1 MGSTIDVLKEL
12 QTPTTPLFLI
22 DCALSS
28 GATES
33 WGTHAATF
41 SGTSYAARLLK
52 HTLFQLTASSSDGL
66 DGAAQIALTL
76 ANADSHFSE
85 IERETGFK
93 GAQVTIR
100 FLFYDFVANQP
111 ASEARVVFRGIA
123 NSPDE
128 ITESAF
134 RVTVMNRLNLQRII
148 LPDTRIERSCPWFF
162 PSTSAQRL
170 DALTGGAKGQYSA
183 LYKCGYSPDQTG
195 GVGNLNSG
203 VPFTT
208 CDYTRASCVQRGM
221 FSTDAASNATAR
233 FGGIEFVPA
242 QILVR
247 GYGQSGA
254 QLSPLYDNLALYND
268 FVPLVYGTAWFAPP
282 IVFSRND
289 GNLTRMEVL
298 LGMGPVSGI
307 LQVLVNDIAIPLAQN
322 GTNMTATGWYSLVS
336 AGTRNGAFDLN
347 FTDSLGNPLGD
358 PYGSMAYLSV
368 VVPNAINNGQS
379 TPTVQ
384 VLINGLL
391 IEQFD
396 STGTSLGASF
406 TNNPAWVLLDVLRR
420 SGWLTTD
427 VNLPSFAAAAT
438 YCSAPIDT
446 TDLYGNATSTSRFKC
461 NLVVQDRQSAAELA
475 KSIRNASSLML
486 SYDISGLLNLRVEN
500 TLALQQPAPPDGTNS
515 TATLNG
521 GWPSYEF
528 SDGSATFSG
537 ILRDSNGNP
546 AIRLYSQN
554 GTSTT
559 NQLTVEFQDEFNQYQ
574 QDSLTLVDIDDSL
587 LTDRIVTAPFPGV
600 GLPNFD
606 QATRMLQLQLIK
618 SIAGYTLVEFSTSVK
633 GISIAPGDLITV
645 TYLKEGLERQPFRVV
660 KMAPGQDYQTVQ
672 ITAQWH
678 EDDWYTTGGANAS
691 GGGIYSTNQ
700 GGLPRP
706 LVGSEVD
713 AHGIE
718 QFGVI
723 ETAIQSGDGSFTIQ
737 LSVAFTAPPLPAA
750 SSAAI
755 PLLSLSPTIAT
766 TGGTIGGGQSLYY
779 AISAVDS
786 TGAESGLSFVVQAT
800 LPGTTN
806 TNQVTLTGFS
816 FSAGTAGFNVYRGL
830 NPSQLLLIDASTS
843 IASSY
848 TDSGAAT
855 QLHGPPDENYNH
867 ANFYWRLELQPE
879 EGVTTATATTI
890 GNSTLGMLANDFTG
904 AVARITRGKGATQER
919 PVVSNTSTILTVTP
933 AWTVTPD
940 TTSFFTLSDSTWNFG
955 GLSATSPVNID
966 VPNRP
971 GASVEVSGRSANAL
985 DEETQEALNPL
996 TSWQIAGSAGGG
1008 VDTGLPPAPVFGIDL
1023 VGQGTADLVGIG
1035 FSSFTNTHTISAGT
1049 LILYYWNEL
1058 NSPSTITLAAAIA
1071 ATDTTI
1077 TLSAAGSGSPGDRLQ
1092 IETEIMQIV
1101 AVLSGGTQ
1109 YQVTR
1114 GEDGTTAAAHTSG
1127 VAIYALAANVSIVPF
1142 VSGFFGSPASGDYSY
1157 SVFLPDV
1164 RIASAGL
1171 FMTNVYGSG
1180 AATLAPFVATADQ
1193 GLRTLSG
1200 GQLSLQV
1207 EGYLATQTDAVPPL
1221 VIETTE
1227 AARDI
1232 FAVVG
1237 QAPSGGPVQLQLRQG
1252 STVYCTL
1259 TISDG
1264 TTTSASVDGFGLP
1277 PLVSGSLMSLDILS
1291 VPGAANTLPGRDL
1304 TVIIRL

>member
-12 QTPTTPLFLI
+12 QAPTTPLFLI
-22 DCALSS
+22 DCVLSS
-28 GATES
+28 GATEH

-52 HTLFQLTASSSDGL
+52 HSLFQLTASSTDGL
-66 DGAAQIALTL
+66 DGAAQIALQL

-93 GAQVTIR
+93 GAQVTIQ
-100 FLFYDFVANQP
+100 FLFYDFVANAP

-134 RVTVMNRLNLQRII
+134 RVTVMNRLNLQRVI
-148 LPDTRIERSCPWFF
+148 LPDTRIERTCPWFF
-162 PSTSAQRL
+162 PSTSAQRA
-170 DALTGGAKGQYSA
+170 DALTGGAKGAYSA

-203 VPFTT
+203 APFTS
-208 CDYTRASCVQRGM
+208 CDYTRTSCVERGM
-221 FSTDAASNATAR
+221 FATDAASNPTAR

-247 GYGQSGA
+247 GYGQKGN
-254 QLSPLYDNLALYND
+254 QLSALYDNLALYND
-268 FVPLVYGTAWFAPP
+268 FVPLVYGTAWYMPP

-298 LGMGPVSGI
+298 LGMGPISGV
-307 LQVLVNDIAIPLAQN
+307 LQVLVDDIAVPLAQN

-336 AGTRNGAFDLN
+336 PGTRNGGFDLN
-347 FTDSLGNPLGD
+347 FADSAGNPLGD

-368 VVPNAINNGQS
+368 VVPNAISSGQS

-384 VLINGLL
+384 VLVNGLL

-396 STGTSLGASF
+396 ATGASLGASF

-427 VNLPSFAAAAT
+427 VNLASFATAAA
-438 YCSAPIDT
+438 YCAAPIDT
-446 TDLYGNATSTSRFKC
+446 TDLYGNATATSRFKC

-486 SYDISGLLNLRVEN
+486 SYDTSGLLNLRVEN
-500 TLALQQPAPPDGTNS
+500 TLALQQPAAPDGTNS
-515 TATLNG
+515 TTTLNA

-528 SDGSATFSG
+528 SDGSAAFSG
-537 ILRDSNGNP
+537 ILRDSKGNP

-554 GTSTT
+554 GTSTV
-559 NQLTVEFQDEFNQYQ
+559 NQLTVEFQDEFNQFQ
-574 QDSLTLVDIDDSL
+574 QDSLSVVDIDDSL
-587 LTDRIVTAPFPGV
+587 LTDRIVTAPFAGV

-606 QATRMLQLQLIK
+606 QATRMLQLQLNK
-618 SIAGYTLVEFSTSVK
+618 SIAGYTLVEFSTTVK
-633 GISIAPGDLITV
+633 GIGIAPGDLITV

-660 KMAPGQDYQTVQ
+660 KIAPGQDYQTVQ

-706 LVGSEVD
+706 LVGSVVD
-713 AHGIE
+713 SHGIE
-718 QFGVI
+718 QFGI
-723 ETAIQSGDGSFTIQ
+723 TETAIQSGDGSYTIQ
-737 LSVAFTAPPLPAA
+737 LAVAFTAPALPAA

-766 TGGTIGGGQSLYY
+766 TGGTIAGGQSLYY
-779 AISAVDS
+779 AVSAVDS
-786 TGAESGLSFVVQAT
+786 TGAESGLSFIVQAT

-806 TNQVTLTGFS
+806 TNQVHLTGFS
-816 FSAGTAGFNVYRGL
+816 FSAGTAGFRVYRGL
-830 NPSQLLLIDASTS
+830 NPSQLLLIDTSTA
-843 IASSY
+843 IASGY
-848 TDSGAAT
+848 TDSGAT
-855 QLHGPPDENYNH
+855 TVLQGPPDENYNH

-879 EGVTTATATTI
+879 EGVTTTSATTI

-904 AVARITRGKGATQER
+904 GVVRITRGKGATQER
-919 PVVSNTSTILTVTP
+919 SVVSNTTTTLTVTP
-933 AWTVTPD
+933 AWTVIPD
-940 TTSFFTLSDSTWNFG
+940 TTSFFTVADSTWNFG
-955 GLSATSPVNID
+955 GLGATSPVNID

-971 GASVEVSGRSANAL
+971 GASVEVSGRSANAQ
-985 DEETQEALNPL
+985 DEESSEALNPV
-996 TSWQIAGSAGGG
+996 TSWQIGGEGGG
-1008 VDTGLPPAPVFGIDL
+1008 GDTGLPPAPVFGIDL
-1023 VGQGTADLVGIG
+1023 VGQGTVDLVGIG

-1058 NSPSTITLAAAIA
+1058 NSPSTITVGAAIA

-1077 TLSAAGSGSPGDRLQ
+1077 TLSAAGGGSVGDRLQ
-1092 IETEIMQIV
+1092 IETEIMQII
-1101 AVLSGGTQ
+1101 AVLSGGTE

-1114 GEDGTTAAAHTSG
+1114 GADGTTAAGHSLG
-1127 VAIYALAANVSIVPF
+1127 VPIYALAANVSIVPF

-1180 AATLAPFVATADQ
+1180 SATLAPFVATVDQ

-1227 AARDI
+1227 AVRDI

-1237 QAPSGGPVQLQLRQG
+1237 QAPSGGPAHLQLRQG
-1252 STVYCTL
+1252 STVYCAL
-1259 TISDG
+1259 TIADG
-1264 TTTSASVDGFGLP
+1264 TTTSASVNGFGLP

-1291 VPGAANTLPGRDL
+1291 VPGAADTLPGRDL
-1304 TVIIRL
+1304 TVIVRL

>member
-1 MGSTIDVLKEL
+1 MATIDDLKE
-12 QTPTTPLFLI
+12 QSTPTTPLFLI
-22 DCALSS
+22 DCVLSS
-28 GATES
+28 GSTES

-41 SGTSYAARLLK
+41 GGTSYAARLLK

-66 DGAAQIALTL
+66 DGATQIVLTL

-100 FLFYDFVANQP
+100 FLFYDFAANAA

-128 ITESAF
+128 ITESTF
-134 RVTVMNRLNLQRII
+134 RITVMNRLNLQRIV
-148 LPDTRIERSCPWFF
+148 LPDVRIERSCPWSF
-162 PSTSAQRL
+162 PSTPAQRL
-170 DALTGGAKGQYSA
+170 VALTGGAKGSHSP

-203 VPFTT
+203 APFTS
-208 CDYTRASCVQRGM
+208 CDFTRISCVQRGM
-221 FSTDAASNATAR
+221 FSADSSSNVTAR

-242 QILVR
+242 QIQVR
-247 GYGQSGA
+247 GYGQSA
-254 QLSPLYDNLALYND
+254 TQLSAVFDNLALYND
-268 FVPLVYGTAWFAPP
+268 FVPLVYGTAWYMPP

-298 LGMGPVSGI
+298 LGMGEVSGI
-307 LQVLVNDIAIPLAQN
+307 LQVLVNDIAIPVAQN
-322 GTNMTATGWYSLVS
+322 GTNMTATGWYALEG
-336 AGTRNGAFDLN
+336 AGGRNGTFDSN
-347 FTDSLGNPLGD
+347 FTDSTGNPLGD

-368 VVPNAINNGQS
+368 VVPNAISSGQS
-379 TPTVQ
+379 TPTIQ
-384 VLINGLL
+384 ILLNGLL
-391 IEQFD
+391 LEQFD
-396 STGTSLGASF
+396 SSGASLGTSF

-427 VNLPSFAAAAT
+427 VNLPSFAAAAA
-438 YCSAPIDT
+438 YCEEPIAT
-446 TDLYGNATSTSRFKC
+446 TDLYGNPTSTSRFKC
-461 NLVVQDRQSAAELA
+461 NLVIQNRQSAAEFA

-486 SYDISGLLNLRVEN
+486 SYDTSGLLNLRVEN
-500 TLALQQPAPPDGTNS
+500 TLALQQPSAPDGTNS
-515 TATLNG
+515 TTTLNG
-521 GWPSYEF
+521 GWPAYEF

-606 QATRMLQLQLIK
+606 QATRMLQLQLNK

-633 GISIAPGDLITV
+633 GIGIAPGDLITV

-660 KMAPGQDYQTVQ
+660 KIAPGQDYQTVQ

-691 GGGIYSTNQ
+691 GGGIYATNQ
-700 GGLPRP
+700 GGMPRP
-706 LVGSEVD
+706 LVGSVVD
-713 AHGIE
+713 ANGIE
-718 QFGVI
+718 QFGI
-723 ETAIQSGDGSFTIQ
+723 TETPIQSADGSFTIQ
-737 LSVAFTAPPLPAA
+737 LSVAFTAPSLPAA
-750 SSAAI
+750 SRAAI
-755 PLLSLSPTIAT
+755 PLLSLTPTIAT
-766 TGGTIGGGQSLYY
+766 TGGTLTGGLSLYY
-779 AISAVDS
+779 AISAVDLM
-786 TGAESGLSFVVQAT
+786 GAEGGLSFLVQAT
-800 LPGTTN
+800 IPTTTN

-816 FSAGTAGFNVYRGL
+816 FSPGTAGFHVYRGL
-830 NPSQLLLIDASTS
+830 NPSQLLLID
-843 IASSY
+843 SSSSVAGSY
-848 TDSGAAT
+848 ADSGAT
-855 QLHGPPDENYNH
+855 TSLQGPPDPNYNH

-879 EGVTTATATTI
+879 EVVTAASATTV
-890 GNSTLGMLANDFTG
+890 GNSTLGMLTNEFAG
-904 AVARITRGKGATQER
+904 SLIRITRGRGATQER
-919 PVVSNTSTILTVTP
+919 AVVSNTATTLTVTP
-933 AWTVTPD
+933 AWTVIPD
-940 TTSFFTLSDSTWNFG
+940 TTSYFTVADSTWNFG
-955 GLSATSPVNID
+955 GLGSTSPVNID

-971 GASVEVSGRSANAL
+971 GASVEISGRSANAQ
-985 DEETQEALNPL
+985 DNESSEALNPL
-996 TSWQIAGSAGGG
+996 TSWQIAGDAGGG
-1008 VDTGLPPAPVFGIDL
+1008 VDSGLPPVPTFGLDL
-1023 VGQGTADLVGIG
+1023 VGQGTVNLVGIG
-1035 FSSFTNTHTISAGT
+1035 FSSFVNTHTISAGT
-1049 LILYYWNEL
+1049 LVLNYWNEL
-1058 NSPSTITLAAAIA
+1058 NSPSTITMATAIA
-1071 ATDTTI
+1071 STDTTV
-1077 TLSAAGSGSPGDRLQ
+1077 TLSAASSMSAGDRLQ
-1092 IETEIMQIV
+1092 VEMEIMQV
-1101 AVLSGGTQ
+1101 VSVVTTGLVF
-1109 YQVTR
+1109 QVTR
-1114 GEDGTTAAAHTSG
+1114 GMDGTTAAAHSTT
-1127 VAIYALAANVSIVPF
+1127 VPVYALDANISIMPF

-1157 SVFLPDV
+1157 PVFLPDV

-1171 FMTNVYGSG
+1171 YMTNVYGTG
-1180 AATLAPFVATADQ
+1180 LATVAPFLATVDQ

-1207 EGYLATQTDAVPPL
+1207 EGYLATQTSAAPPL

-1237 QAPSGGPVQLQLRQG
+1237 EAPSGGPIQLQVRQG

-1259 TISDG
+1259 TIADG
-1264 TTTSASVDGFGLP
+1264 TTISDSVNGFGLP
-1277 PLVSGSLMSLDILS
+1277 PLVASSLVSLDILA
-1291 VPGAANTLPGRDL
+1291 VPGAADTLPGRDL

>member
-1 MGSTIDVLKEL
+1 MSTIDVLKEQ
-12 QTPTTPLFLI
+12 QTPTTPLFVI
-22 DCALSS
+22 DCVLSS

-41 SGTSYAARLLK
+41 NGTSYAARLLK
-52 HTLFQLTASSSDGL
+52 HTLFQLTTSSTDGL
-66 DGAAQIALTL
+66 DGATQIALTL

-93 GAQVTIR
+93 GAQVTIQ
-100 FLFYDFVANQP
+100 FLFYDFVANLP
-111 ASEARVVFRGIA
+111 ASEARVVFLGIC

-148 LPDTRIERSCPWFF
+148 VPDTRIERTCPWFF

-170 DALTGGAKGQYSA
+170 EALTGGVKGEYSA

-195 GVGNLNSG
+195 GVGNLNGSA
-203 VPFTT
+203 PFTT
-208 CDYTRASCVQRGM
+208 CDYTRTSCVQRGM
-221 FSTDAASNATAR
+221 FSTDSASNVTAR

-247 GYGQSGA
+247 GYGERGT
-254 QLSPLYDNLALYND
+254 QLSPLFDNLALYND
-268 FVPLVYGTAWFAPP
+268 FVPLVYGTAWYMPP

-298 LGMGPVSGI
+298 LGMGEISGI
-307 LQVLVNDIAIPLAQN
+307 IQVLVNDIAIPQAQN
-322 GTNMTATGWYSLVS
+322 GTNMTATGWYSLES
-336 AGTRNGAFDLN
+336 AGSRNGAFNLN
-347 FTDSLGNPLGD
+347 FTDSVGNPLGD

-368 VVPNAINNGQS
+368 VVPNAISSGQS

-391 IEQFD
+391 LEQFD
-396 STGTSLGASF
+396 ETGASLGEAF

-427 VNLPSFAAAAT
+427 VDLKSFATAAA
-438 YCSAPIDT
+438 YCAAPIST

-461 NLVVQDRQSAAELA
+461 NLVVQSRKSAAELA

-486 SYDISGLLNLRVEN
+486 SFDTSGLLNLRVEN
-500 TLALQQPAPPDGTNS
+500 TLALQQPAAPDGTNS

-537 ILRDSNGNP
+537 ILRKSNGDP

-559 NQLTVEFQDEFNQYQ
+559 NQLTVEFQDEFNQFQ

-606 QATRMLQLQLIK
+606 QATRMLQLQLNK
-618 SIAGYTLVEFSTSVK
+618 AIAGYTLVEFSTSVK
-633 GISIAPGDLITV
+633 GIGIAPGDLITV

-660 KMAPGQDYQTVQ
+660 TMAPGQDYQTVQ

-691 GGGIYSTNQ
+691 GGGIYATNQ

-706 LVGSEVD
+706 LVGSVVD
-713 AHGIE
+713 VNGIE
-718 QFGVI
+718 QFGI
-723 ETAIQSGDGSFTIQ
+723 AETAIQSGDGSFTIQ
-737 LSVAFTAPPLPAA
+737 LAAAFATPSLPQA

-766 TGGTIGGGQSLYY
+766 TGGTLAGGQSFYY

-786 TGAESGLSFVVQAT
+786 TGAESGLSFIVQAT
-800 LPGTTN
+800 LPATTN

-816 FSAGTAGFNVYRGL
+816 FSSGTVGFRVYRGL
-830 NPSQLLLIDASTS
+830 NPSQLLLVNSSAAV
-843 IASSY
+843 ASSY

-855 QLHGPPDENYNH
+855 QLVGPPDPNYNH
-867 ANFYWRLELQPE
+867 ANFYWRLEMQPE
-879 EGVTTATATTI
+879 EAVTTASATTI
-890 GNSTLGMLANDFTG
+890 GNSTLGMLTNDFAG
-904 AVARITRGKGATQER
+904 DLVRITRGKGATQER
-919 PVVSNTSTILTVTP
+919 SVLSNTATMLTVTP

-940 TTSFFTLSDSTWNFG
+940 TTSFFTVADSTWNFG
-955 GLSATSPVNID
+955 GVGSTSPVDID

-971 GASVEVSGRSANAL
+971 GASVEISGRSANAQ
-985 DEETQEALNPL
+985 DVESSEALNPL
-996 TSWQIAGSAGGG
+996 TSWQIAGGAGGG
-1008 VDTGLPPAPVFGIDL
+1008 VDSGLPPAPVFGLDL
-1023 VGQGTADLVGIG
+1023 VGQGTVDLVGIG

-1058 NSPSTITLAAAIA
+1058 NSPSTFTLAAAV
-1071 ATDTTI
+1071 TSSVTTI
-1077 TLSAAGSGSPGDRLQ
+1077 TLSAAGSSSVGDLLQ
-1092 IETEIMQIV
+1092 IEAEIVQVVSIV
-1101 AVLSGGTQ
+1101 SGGLQ
-1109 YQVTR
+1109 YHVTR
-1114 GEDGTTAAAHTSG
+1114 GAEGTTAAAHSTT
-1127 VAIYALAANVSIVPF
+1127 VPIYALAADVSIVPF
-1142 VSGFFGSPASGDYSY
+1142 VSGFFGSPASGDYGY

-1164 RIASAGL
+1164 RIAAAAL

-1180 AATLAPFVATADQ
+1180 PATAAPFVATVDQ

-1221 VIETTE
+1221 VIEATE

-1237 QAPSGGPVQLQLRQG
+1237 QAPSGGPIQMQLRQG

-1259 TISDG
+1259 TIADG
-1264 TTTSASVDGFGLP
+1264 ATISGSVNGFGLP
-1277 PLVSGSLMSLDILS
+1277 PLVANSLVSLDILS
-1291 VPGAANTLPGRDL
+1291 VPGAADTLPGRDL

>member
-1 MGSTIDVLKEL
+1 MSTIDVLKEQ

-22 DCALSS
+22 DCVLSS

-33 WGTHAATF
+33 WGTHAATV
-41 SGTSYAARLLK
+41 SGVSYAARLLK
-52 HTLFQLTASSSDGL
+52 HTLFQLTTSSSDGL

-85 IERETGFK
+85 VERETGFK
-93 GAQVTIR
+93 GSQVTIQ
-100 FLFYDFVANQP
+100 FLFYDFVANLP
-111 ASEARVVFRGIA
+111 ASESRVVFRGIC

-134 RVTVMNRLNLQRII
+134 RVTAMNRLNLQRII
-148 LPDTRIERSCPWFF
+148 VPDVRIERSCPWSF

-170 DALTGGAKGQYSA
+170 IALTGGTKGEYSP

-203 VPFTT
+203 VPFTS
-208 CDYTRASCVQRGM
+208 CDFTRTSCVARGM
-221 FSTDAASNATAR
+221 FSTDSSSNVTAR
-233 FGGIEFVPA
+233 FGGIEFVPT

-247 GYGQSGA
+247 GYGERGT
-254 QLSPLYDNLALYND
+254 QLSALLDNLALYND
-268 FVPLVYGTAWFAPP
+268 FVPLVYGTAWYMPP
-282 IVFSRND
+282 VVFSRND

-298 LGMGPVSGI
+298 LGMGEISGI
-307 LQVLVNDIAIPLAQN
+307 IQVLVNDIAIPQAQN
-322 GTNMTATGWYSLVS
+322 GTNMTATGWYSLIS
-336 AGTRNGAFDLN
+336 AGGRNGTFNPN

-368 VVPNAINNGQS
+368 VVPNAISNGQS
-379 TPTVQ
+379 LPTVQ

-391 IEQFD
+391 LEQFD
-396 STGTSLGASF
+396 STGTSLGESF

-427 VNLPSFAAAAT
+427 VNLISFATAAA
-438 YCSAPIDT
+438 YCAAPITT
-446 TDLYGNATSTSRFKC
+446 TDLYGNTTSTSRFKC

-486 SYDISGLLNLRVEN
+486 SYDTSGLLNLRIEN
-500 TLALQQPAPPDGTNS
+500 TLALQQPTAPDGTNS
-515 TATLNG
+515 TEPLNG

-537 ILRDSNGNP
+537 ILRDSKGNP

-559 NQLTVEFQDEFNQYQ
+559 NQLTVEFQDEFNQFQ
-574 QDSLTLVDIDDSL
+574 QDSLTLVDIDDSM

-606 QATRMLQLQLIK
+606 QATRMLQLQLNK
-618 SIAGYTLVEFSTSVK
+618 TIAGYTLVEFSTSVK
-633 GISIAPGDLITV
+633 GIGIAPGDLITV

-706 LVGSEVD
+706 LVGSVVD
-713 AHGIE
+713 AQGIE
-718 QFGVI
+718 QFGI
-723 ETAIQSGDGSFTIQ
+723 TESAIQSGDGSFTIQ
-737 LSVAFTAPPLPAA
+737 LAAAFAPPSLPQA

-755 PLLSLSPTIAT
+755 PLLSLSATIAT
-766 TGGTIGGGQSLYY
+766 TGGTLAGGQSFYY

-786 TGAESGLSFVVQAT
+786 TGAESGLSFIVQAT
-800 LPGTTN
+800 LPSTTN

-816 FSAGTAGFNVYRGL
+816 FSSGSAGFRVYRGM

-843 IASSY
+843 IAGSY
-848 TDSGAAT
+848 ADSGAAT
-855 QLHGPPDENYNH
+855 QLVGPPDPNYDH
-867 ANFYWRLELQPE
+867 ANFYWRLEMQPE
-879 EGVTTATATTI
+879 EGVTSASATTI
-890 GNSTLGMLANDFTG
+890 ANSTLGMLTNDFAG
-904 AVARITRGKGATQER
+904 NLVRITRGRGAMQER
-919 PVVSNTSTILTVTP
+919 SVVSNTATTLTVTP

-940 TTSFFTLSDSTWNFG
+940 TTSFFTVADSTWNFG
-955 GLSATSPVNID
+955 GLGSTSPVNID

-971 GASVEVSGRSANAL
+971 GASVEISGRSANAQN
-985 DEETQEALNPL
+985 DESSEALNPL
-996 TSWQIAGSAGGG
+996 TSWQIVGEAGGG
-1008 VDTGLPPAPVFGIDL
+1008 VDTGLPPAPVFGLDL
-1023 VGQGTADLVGIG
+1023 VGQGTVDLVGIG

-1049 LILYYWNEL
+1049 LVLYSWNEL
-1058 NSPSTITLAAAIA
+1058 NSPSTFTLATAIGA
-1071 ATDTTI
+1071 GDTTI
-1077 TLSAAGSGSPGDRLQ
+1077 TLSAAGSSSVGDRLQ
-1092 IETEIMQIV
+1092 IETEILQIV
-1101 AVLSGGTQ
+1101 TVISGGLQ

-1114 GEDGTTAAAHTSG
+1114 GAEGTTSAAHTTT
-1127 VAIYALAANVSIVPF
+1127 VPIYALETNVSIVPF
-1142 VSGFFGSPASGDYSY
+1142 VSGFFGSPASGDYGY
-1157 SVFLPDV
+1157 SIFLPDV
-1164 RIASAGL
+1164 RIAAAAL

-1180 AATLAPFVATADQ
+1180 PATLAPFVATVDE

-1207 EGYLATQTDAVPPL
+1207 EGYLAIQTDAVPPL
-1221 VIETTE
+1221 VVEATE

-1237 QAPSGGPVQLQLRQG
+1237 EAPSGGSIEMQLRQG

-1259 TISDG
+1259 TIADG
-1264 TTTSASVDGFGLP
+1264 LTISGSVNGFGLP
-1277 PLVSGSLMSLDILS
+1277 PLVASSLVSLDILS
-1291 VPGAANTLPGRDL
+1291 VPGAADTLPGRDL

>member
-1 MGSTIDVLKEL
+1 MATIDDLKE
-12 QTPTTPLFLI
+12 QSTPTTPLFLI
-22 DCALSS
+22 DCVLSS
-28 GATES
+28 GSTES

-41 SGTSYAARLLK
+41 DGTSYAARLLK
-52 HTLFQLTASSSDGL
+52 HTLFQLTTSSTDGL
-66 DGAAQIALTL
+66 DGATQIALTL

-100 FLFYDFVANQP
+100 FLFYDFAANAA

-134 RVTVMNRLNLQRII
+134 RVTVMNRLNLQRIV
-148 LPDTRIERSCPWFF
+148 LPDVRIERSCPWSF
-162 PSTSAQRL
+162 PATSAQRL
-170 DALTGGAKGQYSA
+170 IALNGGVKGAYSP

-203 VPFTT
+203 APFTS
-208 CDYTRASCVQRGM
+208 CDFTRTSCVQRGM
-221 FSTDAASNATAR
+221 FSTDSSSNVTAR
-233 FGGIEFVPA
+233 FGGVEFVPA
-242 QILVR
+242 QIQVR
-247 GYGQSGA
+247 GYGQSA
-254 QLSPLYDNLALYND
+254 TQLSSVFDNLALYND
-268 FVPLVYGTAWFAPP
+268 FVSLVYGTAWYMPP

-298 LGMGPVSGI
+298 LGMGEISGI
-307 LQVLVNDIAIPLAQN
+307 LQVLVNDIAIPAAQN
-322 GTNMTATGWYSLVS
+322 GTNMTATGWYSIES
-336 AGTRNGAFDLN
+336 AGGRNGTFDSN
-347 FTDSLGNPLGD
+347 FTDSVGNPLGD

-368 VVPNAINNGQS
+368 VVPNAISNGQS
-379 TPTVQ
+379 TPTIQ

-391 IEQFD
+391 LEQFD
-396 STGTSLGASF
+396 SGGISLGASF

-427 VNLPSFAAAAT
+427 INLPSFAATAA
-438 YCSAPIDT
+438 YCAEPIST

-461 NLVVQDRQSAAELA
+461 NVVVQNRQSAAELA

-486 SYDISGLLNLRVEN
+486 SYDTSGLLNLRVEN
-500 TLALQQPAPPDGTNS
+500 TLALQQPSAPDGTNS
-515 TATLNG
+515 TEALNG
-521 GWPSYEF
+521 GWPAYEF

-537 ILRDSNGNP
+537 ILRDSKGNP

-606 QATRMLQLQLIK
+606 QATRMLQLQLNK

-633 GISIAPGDLITV
+633 GIGIAPGDLITV

-660 KMAPGQDYQTVQ
+660 KIAPGQDYQTVQ

-691 GGGIYSTNQ
+691 GGGIYATNQ

-706 LVGSEVD
+706 LVGSVVD
-713 AHGIE
+713 TNGIE
-718 QFGVI
+718 QFGI
-723 ETAIQSGDGSFTIQ
+723 TETAIQSGDGSFTIQ
-737 LSVAFTAPPLPAA
+737 LSAAFTAPSLPAA

-755 PLLSLSPTIAT
+755 PLLSLTPTIAT
-766 TGGTIGGGQSLYY
+766 TGGTLAGGRSLYY

-786 TGAESGLSFVVQAT
+786 TGAEGGLSFIVQAT
-800 LPGTTN
+800 LPPTTN

-816 FSAGTAGFNVYRGL
+816 FSAGTAGFHVYRGL
-830 NPSQLLLIDASTS
+830 NPSQLLLIDSSIA

-848 TDSGAAT
+848 TDSGAT
-855 QLHGPPDENYNH
+855 TELQGPPDPNYDH
-867 ANFYWRLELQPE
+867 ANFYWRMELQPE
-879 EGVTTATATTI
+879 EDVTAASSTTI
-890 GNSTLGMLANDFTG
+890 SNSTLGMLPNEFAG
-904 AVARITRGKGATQER
+904 SLVRITRGKGATQER
-919 PVVSNTSTILTVTP
+919 SVVSNTATELTVTP

-940 TTSFFTLSDSTWNFG
+940 TTSFFTVADSTWNFG
-955 GLSATSPVNID
+955 GLGSTSPVNID

-971 GASVEVSGRSANAL
+971 GASVEISGRSANAQ
-985 DEETQEALNPL
+985 DNESSEALNPL
-996 TSWQIAGSAGGG
+996 TSWQIAGEAGGG
-1008 VDTGLPPAPVFGIDL
+1008 VDSGSPPPPIFGLDL
-1023 VGQGTADLVGIG
+1023 IGQGTVDLVGIG
-1035 FSSFTNTHTISAGT
+1035 FLSFTNTHTISAGT
-1049 LILYYWNEL
+1049 LVLHYWNEL
-1058 NSPSTITLAAAIA
+1058 NSPSTITLATAIA

-1077 TLSAAGSGSPGDRLQ
+1077 TLSAAGSMSTGDRLQ
-1092 IETEIMQIV
+1092 IETEILQV
-1101 AVLSGGTQ
+1101 ASVVTTGLVFH
-1109 YQVTR
+1109 VTR
-1114 GEDGTTAAAHTSG
+1114 GLDGTTAAGHSTTVPVYG
-1127 VAIYALAANVSIVPF
+1127 LNTNVSIVPF
-1142 VSGFFGSPASGDYSY
+1142 VNGFFGSPASGDFSY

-1171 FMTNVYGSG
+1171 FMNNVYGSG
-1180 AATLAPFVATADQ
+1180 PGTAASYTGTVDH

-1207 EGYLATQTDAVPPL
+1207 DGYLATQTNAAPPL
-1221 VIETTE
+1221 IVEATE
-1227 AARDI
+1227 AVRDI

-1237 QAPSGGPVQLQLRQG
+1237 EAPSGGPIQLQVRQG

-1259 TISDG
+1259 TIADG
-1264 TTTSASVDGFGLP
+1264 TTTSDSVNGFGLP
-1277 PLVSGSLMSLDILS
+1277 PLIASSLVSLDILA
-1291 VPGAANTLPGRDL
+1291 VPGAADTLPGRDL

>member
-1 MGSTIDVLKEL
+1 MGSTIDILKEL
-12 QTPTTPLFLI
+12 QAPTTPLFLI
-22 DCALSS
+22 DCGLSS
-28 GATES
+28 GATEH

-41 SGTSYAARLLK
+41 SGTAYAARLLK

-93 GAQVTIR
+93 GAQVTIQ
-100 FLFYDFVANQP
+100 FLFYDFVANLP

-128 ITESAF
+128 ISESAF
-134 RVTVMNRLNLQRII
+134 RVTVMNRLNLQRIL
-148 LPDTRIERSCPWFF
+148 LPDTRIERTCPWFF
-162 PSTSAQRL
+162 PSSSAQRAV
-170 DALTGGAKGQYSA
+170 ALTGGAKGLYSA

-203 VPFTT
+203 APFTS
-208 CDYTRASCVQRGM
+208 CDYTRTSCVERGM
-221 FSTDAASNATAR
+221 FSTDSASNATAR

-247 GYGQSGA
+247 GYGQKGT
-254 QLSPLYDNLALYND
+254 QLSALYDNLALYND
-268 FVPLVYGTAWFAPP
+268 FVPLVYGTAWYMPP

-298 LGMGPVSGI
+298 LGMGPISGV
-307 LQVLVNDIAIPLAQN
+307 LQVLVNDIAIPVAQN

-336 AGTRNGAFDLN
+336 PGTRDGGFDLN
-347 FTDSLGNPLGD
+347 FADSAGNPLGD

-368 VVPNAINNGQS
+368 VAPNAISSGQS

-384 VLINGLL
+384 VLVNGLE

-396 STGTSLGASF
+396 STGASLGASF

-427 VNLPSFAAAAT
+427 VNLGSFATAAA
-438 YCSAPIDT
+438 YCSAPIST
-446 TDLYGNATSTSRFKC
+446 TDLYGNATATSRFKC
-461 NLVVQDRQSAAELA
+461 NLVVQERQSAAELA

-486 SYDISGLLNLRVEN
+486 SYDMSGLLNLRVEN
-500 TLALQQPAPPDGTNS
+500 TLALQQPTAPDGTNS
-515 TATLNG
+515 TTTLNG
-521 GWPSYEF
+521 GWPAYEF

-537 ILRDSNGNP
+537 LLRDSKGNP

-554 GTSTT
+554 GTSTV
-559 NQLTVEFQDEFNQYQ
+559 NQLTVEFQDEFNQFQ
-574 QDSLTLVDIDDSL
+574 QDSLTVVDIDDSL
-587 LTDRIVTAPFPGV
+587 LTDRLVTAPFAGL

-606 QATRMLQLQLIK
+606 QATRMLQLQLNK
-618 SIAGYTLVEFSTSVK
+618 SIAGYTQVEFSTTVK
-633 GISIAPGDLITV
+633 GIGIAPGDLITI
-645 TYLKEGLERQPFRVV
+645 TYLKEGLERQPFRVI
-660 KMAPGQDYQTVQ
+660 KIAPGQDYQTVQ

-706 LVGSEVD
+706 LVGSVVD

-718 QFGVI
+718 QFGVT
-723 ETAIQSGDGSFTIQ
+723 ETAIQSGDGSYTIQ
-737 LSVAFTAPPLPAA
+737 LAVAFTAPALPAA

-766 TGGTIGGGQSLYY
+766 TGGTIAGGQSLYY

-786 TGAESGLSFVVQAT
+786 TGAESALSFIAQAT
-800 LPGTTN
+800 LPSTTN
-806 TNQVTLTGFS
+806 TNQVGLTGFS
-816 FSAGTAGFNVYRGL
+816 FSAGTAGFKVYRGL
-830 NPSQLLLIDASTS
+830 NPSQLLLIDTSSSVASG
-843 IASSY
+843 Y
-848 TDSGAAT
+848 TDSGAT
-855 QLHGPPDENYNH
+855 TSLQGPPDENYNH

-879 EGVTTATATTI
+879 EGVTSASATTI

-904 AVARITRGKGATQER
+904 GVVRITRGKGATQER
-919 PVVSNTSTILTVTP
+919 SVVSNTTTTLTVTP
-933 AWTVTPD
+933 AWAVIPD
-940 TTSFFTLSDSTWNFG
+940 TTSFFTVADSTWNFG
-955 GLSATSPVNID
+955 GLGATSPVNID

-971 GASVEVSGRSANAL
+971 GASVEVSGRSANAQ
-985 DEETQEALNPL
+985 DEESSEALNPV
-996 TSWQIAGSAGGG
+996 TSWQIAGEAGGG

-1023 VGQGTADLVGIG
+1023 VGHGTVDLVGIG

-1058 NSPSTITLAAAIA
+1058 NSPSTLTVGAAAL

-1077 TLSAAGSGSPGDRLQ
+1077 TLSAAGGGAAGDRLQ

-1101 AVLSGGTQ
+1101 AVVSGGTQ
-1109 YQVTR
+1109 YHVTR
-1114 GEDGTTAAAHTSG
+1114 GADGTTAAGHSLG
-1127 VAIYALAANVSIVPF
+1127 VPIYALAANVSIVPF
-1142 VSGFFGSPASGDYSY
+1142 VNGFFGSPASGDYSY

-1164 RIASAGL
+1164 RITSAGL
-1171 FMTNVYGSG
+1171 YMTNVYGSG
-1180 AATLAPFVATADQ
+1180 AATLAPFVATTDL

-1227 AARDI
+1227 AVRDI

-1237 QAPSGGPVQLQLRQG
+1237 EAPSGGPVQLQLRQD

-1259 TISDG
+1259 TIADG
-1264 TTTSASVDGFGLP
+1264 TKTSASVNGFGLP
-1277 PLVSGSLMSLDILS
+1277 PLESGSLMSLDILA
-1291 VPGAANTLPGRDL
+1291 VPGAADTLPGRDL
-1304 TVIIRL
+1304 TVIVRL

>member
-22 DCALSS
+22 DCVLSS
-28 GATES
+28 GATEH
-33 WGTHAATF
+33 WGTHAATI
-41 SGTSYAARLLK
+41 SSTAYAARLLK
-52 HTLFQLTASSSDGL
+52 HTLFQLNASSSDGL
-66 DGAAQIALTL
+66 DGATQIALTL

-93 GAQVTIR
+93 GAQITIR
-100 FLFYDFVANQP
+100 FLFYDFVTNLP

-128 ITESAF
+128 ITESAL

-148 LPDTRIERSCPWFF
+148 LPDTRIERTCPWFF

-170 DALTGGAKGQYSA
+170 EALTGGAKGQYSA

-195 GVGNLNSG
+195 GVGNLNGS
-203 VPFTT
+203 VPFTS
-208 CDYTRASCVQRGM
+208 CDYTRTSCVERGM
-221 FSTDAASNATAR
+221 FSTDAASHPTAR
-233 FGGIEFVPA
+233 FGGNEFVPA

-247 GYGQSGA
+247 GYGQSGT
-254 QLSPLYDNLALYND
+254 QLSALYDNLALYND
-268 FVPLVYGTAWFAPP
+268 FVPLVYGTAWYMPP

-298 LGMGPVSGI
+298 LGMGPISGV

-336 AGTRNGAFDLN
+336 PGTRSGGFDLN
-347 FTDSLGNPLGD
+347 FTDSAGNPLGD
-358 PYGSMAYLSV
+358 PFGSMAYLSV
-368 VVPNAINNGQS
+368 VVPNAISSGQS

-384 VLINGLL
+384 VLLNGLL

-396 STGTSLGASF
+396 STGASLGASF

-427 VNLPSFAAAAT
+427 VNLASFAAAAT
-438 YCSAPIDT
+438 YCSAPVST
-446 TDLYGNATSTSRFKC
+446 TDLYGNATATSRFKC
-461 NLVVQDRQSAAELA
+461 NLLIQNRQSAAELA

-486 SYDISGLLNLRVEN
+486 SYDTSGLLNLRVEN
-500 TLALQQPAPPDGTNS
+500 TLALQQPTPPDGTNS
-515 TATLNG
+515 TSALNG

-528 SDGSATFSG
+528 SDGSATYSG
-537 ILRDSNGNP
+537 ILRNSNGDP
-546 AIRLYSQN
+546 GIRLYSQN

-559 NQLTVEFQDEFNQYQ
+559 NQLTVEFQDEFNQFQ

-587 LTDRIVTAPFPGV
+587 LTDRIVTARFAGV

-606 QATRMLQLQLIK
+606 QATRMLQLQLNK
-618 SIAGYTLVEFSTSVK
+618 AIAGYTLVEFSTSVK
-633 GISIAPGDLITV
+633 GIGIAPGDLITI

-660 KMAPGQDYQTVQ
+660 KIAPGQDYQTVQ

-691 GGGIYSTNQ
+691 GGGVYSTSQ
-700 GGLPRP
+700 GALPRP
-706 LVGSEVD
+706 LVGGVVD
-713 AHGIE
+713 THGIE
-718 QFGVI
+718 QFGI
-723 ETAIQSGDGSFTIQ
+723 TETAIQSGDGSFTIQ
-737 LSVAFTAPPLPAA
+737 LSVAFTAPALPAA

-755 PLLSLSPTIAT
+755 PLLGLSPTIAT
-766 TGGTIGGGQSLYY
+766 TGGTIAGGQSLYY

-786 TGAESGLSFVVQAT
+786 TGADSGLSFIVQAT
-800 LPGTTN
+800 IPPTTN
-806 TNQVTLTGFS
+806 TNEVQLTGLS
-816 FSAGTAGFNVYRGL
+816 FSAGTAGFHVYRGL
-830 NPSQLLLIDASTS
+830 NPSQLLLIATS
-843 IASSY
+843 SSVATGY
-848 TDSGAAT
+848 TDSGAT
-855 QLHGPPDENYNH
+855 TLLQGPPDENYNH
-867 ANFYWRLELQPE
+867 ANVYWRLELQPE
-879 EGVTTATATTI
+879 EGVTTSSATTI

-904 AVARITRGKGATQER
+904 GVVRVTRGKGATQER
-919 PVVSNTSTILTVTP
+919 SVVSNTTTTLTVTP
-933 AWTVTPD
+933 RWTVIPD
-940 TTSFFTLSDSTWNFG
+940 TTSFFTVADSTWNFG
-955 GLSATSPVNID
+955 GLGATSPVNID

-971 GASVEVSGRSANAL
+971 GASVEVSGRSANVQ
-985 DEETQEALNPL
+985 DEESSEALNPL
-996 TSWQIAGSAGGG
+996 TSWQIVGEGGGG
-1008 VDTGLPPAPVFGIDL
+1008 VDSGLPPAPVFGIDL
-1023 VGQGTADLVGIG
+1023 VGQGTVDLVGIG
-1035 FSSFTNTHTISAGT
+1035 FSGFTNTHTISAGT

-1058 NSPSTITLAAAIA
+1058 NSPSTITLAAGIV

-1077 TLSAAGSGSPGDRLQ
+1077 TLSAAGSGSVGDRLQ
-1092 IETEIMQIV
+1092 IETEIMQIIT
-1101 AVLSGGTQ
+1101 VLSAGLQ
-1109 YQVTR
+1109 YHVTR
-1114 GEDGTTAAAHTSG
+1114 GADGTTAATHSSG
-1127 VAIYALAANVSIVPF
+1127 VAIYALQANVSIVPF
-1142 VSGFFGSPASGDYSY
+1142 VHGFFGSPASGDYSY

-1180 AATLAPFVATADQ
+1180 AATLAPFVATVDQ

-1227 AARDI
+1227 ASRDI

-1252 STVYCTL
+1252 STIYCSL
-1259 TISDG
+1259 TIADG
-1264 TTTSASVDGFGLP
+1264 TTTSASVNGFGLP
-1277 PLVSGSLMSLDILS
+1277 PLVAGSLISLDVLS
-1291 VPGAANTLPGRDL
+1291 VPGAADTLPGRDL

>member
-12 QTPTTPLFLI
+12 QAPTTPLFLI
-22 DCALSS
+22 DCVLSS
-28 GATES
+28 GSTES

-41 SGTSYAARLLK
+41 NGTTYAARLLK
-52 HTLFQLTASSSDGL
+52 HTLFQLTASSTDGL
-66 DGAAQIALTL
+66 DGATQIALTL

-93 GAQVTIR
+93 GAQVTIQ
-100 FLFYDFVANQP
+100 FLFYDLVANQA

-123 NSPDE
+123 NAPDE
-128 ITESAF
+128 ITESSF
-134 RVTVMNRLNLQRII
+134 RVTVMNRLNLQRIV
-148 LPDTRIERSCPWFF
+148 LPDVRIERNCPWSF

-170 DALTGGAKGQYSA
+170 TALTGGVKGAYSA

-195 GVGNLNSG
+195 GVGNLSSG
-203 VPFTT
+203 APFTT
-208 CDYTRASCVQRGM
+208 CDFTRTSCVERGM
-221 FSTDAASNATAR
+221 FSTDGANNVTAR

-247 GYGQSGA
+247 GYGEKGT
-254 QLSPLYDNLALYND
+254 QLSPIFDNLALYND
-268 FVPLVYGTAWFAPP
+268 FVPVVYGTAWYLPP
-282 IVFSRND
+282 IVFLRND

-298 LGMGPVSGI
+298 LGMGEISGI
-307 LQVLVNDIAIPLAQN
+307 LQVLVNDIAIPAAQN

-336 AGTRNGAFDLN
+336 AGSQNGAFDPN

-368 VVPNAINNGQS
+368 VVPNAISNGQS

-391 IEQFD
+391 LEQFD
-396 STGTSLGASF
+396 STGASLGTSF

-438 YCSAPIDT
+438 YCATPIMT
-446 TDLYGNATSTSRFKC
+446 TDLYGNATSTSRFQC
-461 NLVVQDRQSAAELA
+461 NLVVQSRQSAAELA

-486 SYDISGLLNLRVEN
+486 SYDTSGLLNLRVEN
-500 TLALQQPAPPDGTNS
+500 TLALQQPTAPDGTNS
-515 TATLNG
+515 TEALDG

-528 SDGSATFSG
+528 SDGSATFSA
-537 ILRDSNGNP
+537 ILRDSSGNP

-559 NQLTVEFQDEFNQYQ
+559 NQMTVEFQDEFNQYQ
-574 QDSLTLVDIDDSL
+574 QDSLTLVDTDDSL

-606 QATRMLQLQLIK
+606 QATRMLQLLLNK
-618 SIAGYTLVEFSTSVK
+618 TIAGYTLVEFSTSVK
-633 GISIAPGDLITV
+633 GIGIAPGDLITV
-645 TYLKEGLERQPFRVV
+645 TYLKEGLTRQPFRVV
-660 KMAPGQDYQTVQ
+660 KLAPGQDYQTVQ

-678 EDDWYTTGGANAS
+678 DDDWYTTGGANTS
-691 GGGIYSTNQ
+691 GGGIYATNQ

-706 LVGSEVD
+706 LVGSVVD
-713 AHGIE
+713 ANGIE
-718 QFGVI
+718 QFGI
-723 ETAIQSGDGSFTIQ
+723 TETAIQSADGSFAIQ
-737 LSVAFTAPPLPAA
+737 LSAAFTAPSLPAA

-766 TGGTIGGGQSLYY
+766 TGGTLAGGQSLYY
-779 AISAVDS
+779 AVSAVDS
-786 TGAESGLSFVVQAT
+786 TGAEGGLSFIVQAT
-800 LPGTTN
+800 LPPTTN

-816 FSAGTAGFNVYRGL
+816 FSSSAAGFRVYRGL
-830 NPSQLLLIDASTS
+830 NPSQLLLIDVSTTV
-843 IASSY
+843 ASSY

-855 QLHGPPDENYNH
+855 QLAGPPDPNYNH
-867 ANFYWRLELQPE
+867 ANFYWRLEMQPE
-879 EGVTTATATTI
+879 EAVTTASATTI
-890 GNSTLGMLANDFTG
+890 ANSTLGMLPNDFAG
-904 AVARITRGKGATQER
+904 NIVRITRGTGATQER
-919 PVVSNTSTILTVTP
+919 SVVSNTATTLTVTP

-940 TTSFFTLSDSTWNFG
+940 TTSFFTVADSTWNFG
-955 GLSATSPVNID
+955 GLGATSPVNID

-971 GASVEVSGRSANAL
+971 GASVEISGRSANAQD
-985 DEETQEALNPL
+985 DESSEALNPL
-996 TSWQIAGSAGGG
+996 TSWQIVGDAGGG
-1008 VDTGLPPAPVFGIDL
+1008 VDTGLPPLPVFGLDL
-1023 VGQGTADLVGIG
+1023 VGQGTVDLVGIG

-1071 ATDTTI
+1071 TTDTTI

-1092 IETEIMQIV
+1092 IETEILYIASV
-1101 AVLSGGTQ
+1101 VSGGLQ

-1114 GEDGTTAAAHTSG
+1114 GEDGTTAAAHLSG
-1127 VAIYALAANVSIVPF
+1127 VPIYALEANVSIVPF
-1142 VSGFFGSPASGDYSY
+1142 VSGFFGSPASGDFSY

-1164 RIASAGL
+1164 RIAVAGL

-1180 AATLAPFVATADQ
+1180 SATLAPFVATVDQ

-1207 EGYLATQTDAVPPL
+1207 EGYLATQTDAAPPL
-1221 VIETTE
+1221 VIEATE
-1227 AARDI
+1227 AVRDI

-1237 QAPSGGPVQLQLRQG
+1237 EAPSGGAIQLQLRQG
-1252 STVYCTL
+1252 STVFCTL
-1259 TISDG
+1259 TIADG
-1264 TTTSASVDGFGLP
+1264 TTTSPSVNGFGLP
-1277 PLVSGSLMSLDILS
+1277 PLVASSLVSLDILS
-1291 VPGAANTLPGRDL
+1291 VPGAADTLPGSDL

>member
-22 DCALSS
+22 DCVLSS

-33 WGTHAATF
+33 WGTHAAAF
-41 SGTSYAARLLK
+41 NGTTYAARLLK
-52 HTLFQLTASSSDGL
+52 HTLFQLTTSSTDGL

-76 ANADSHFSE
+76 ANADSHFSQ

-93 GAQVTIR
+93 GAQVTIQ
-100 FLFYDFVANQP
+100 FLFYNFAANAA
-111 ASEARVVFRGIA
+111 ASESRVVFRGIC

-128 ITESAF
+128 ITELAF
-134 RVTVMNRLNLQRII
+134 RVTVMNRLNLQRI
-148 LPDTRIERSCPWFF
+148 LVPDTRIERSCPWYF

-170 DALTGGAKGQYSA
+170 EALTGGAKGEYSA

-203 VPFTT
+203 TPFTT
-208 CDYTRASCVQRGM
+208 CDYTRTSCVERGM
-221 FSTDAASNATAR
+221 FSTDGSGNATAR

-247 GYGQSGA
+247 GYGERGT
-254 QLSPLYDNLALYND
+254 QLSSLQDNLALYND
-268 FVPLVYGTAWFAPP
+268 FVPLVYGTAWYMPP

-298 LGMGPVSGI
+298 LGMGEISGVI
-307 LQVLVNDIAIPLAQN
+307 QVLVNDIAIPEAQN

-336 AGTRNGAFDLN
+336 PGSRNGAFDPN
-347 FTDSLGNPLGD
+347 FTDSSDNPLGD

-379 TPTVQ
+379 LPTIQ

-391 IEQFD
+391 LEQFD
-396 STGTSLGASF
+396 TTGTSLGESF
-406 TNNPAWVLLDVLRR
+406 TNNPAWVLLDILRR

-427 VNLPSFAAAAT
+427 VNLPSFANTAA
-438 YCSAPIDT
+438 YCAAPITT
-446 TDLYGNATSTSRFKC
+446 TDLYGNTTSASRFQC
-461 NLVVQDRQSAAELA
+461 NLVVQGRQSAAELA

-486 SYDISGLLNLRVEN
+486 SYDTSGLLNLRVEN
-500 TLALQQPAPPDGTNS
+500 TLALQQPTPPDGTNS
-515 TATLNG
+515 TETLNG

-528 SDGSATFSG
+528 SDGSAAYSG
-537 ILRDSNGNP
+537 ILRDSKGSP

-559 NQLTVEFQDEFNQYQ
+559 NQLTVEFQDQFNQYQ

-587 LTDRIVTAPFPGV
+587 LTDRVVTAPFPGV

-606 QATRMLQLQLIK
+606 QATRMLQLQLNK
-618 SIAGYTLVEFSTSVK
+618 TIAGYTLVEFSTSVK
-633 GISIAPGDLITV
+633 GIGIAPGDLITV
-645 TYLKEGLERQPFRVV
+645 TYLKDGLERQPFRVV
-660 KMAPGQDYQTVQ
+660 KLAPGQDYQTVQ

-678 EDDWYTTGGANAS
+678 DDDWYTTGGANAS
-691 GGGIYSTNQ
+691 GGGIYATNQ

-706 LVGSEVD
+706 LVGSVVD

-718 QFGVI
+718 QFGI
-723 ETAIQSGDGSFTIQ
+723 TETAIRSGDGSFTIQ
-737 LSVAFTAPPLPAA
+737 LSAAFTAPSLPQA

-755 PLLSLSPTIAT
+755 PLLSLSPTVAT
-766 TGGTIGGGQSLYY
+766 TGGTLAGGQSLYY

-786 TGAESGLSFVVQAT
+786 TGAEGGLSFIVQAT
-800 LPGTTN
+800 LPATTN
-806 TNQVTLTGFS
+806 MNQVTLTGFS
-816 FSAGTAGFNVYRGL
+816 FSSGTAGFRVYRGF
-830 NPSQLLLIDASTS
+830 NPSQLLLIDSST
-843 IASSY
+843 AVATSY
-848 TDSGAAT
+848 TDSGAAA
-855 QLHGPPDENYNH
+855 QLQGPPDPNYDH
-867 ANFYWRLELQPE
+867 ANFYWRLEMQPE
-879 EGVTTATATTI
+879 EAVTTASATTI
-890 GNSTLGMLANDFTG
+890 GNSTLGMLMNDFAG
-904 AVARITRGKGATQER
+904 NLVRITRGTGATQER
-919 PVVSNTSTILTVTP
+919 AVVSNTATTLTVTA

-940 TTSFFTLSDSTWNFG
+940 TTSFFTVADSTWNFG
-955 GLSATSPVNID
+955 GLGSTSPVNID

-971 GASVEVSGRSANAL
+971 GASVEISGRSANAQN
-985 DEETQEALNPL
+985 DESAEMLNPL
-996 TSWQIAGSAGGG
+996 TSWQISGDAGGG
-1008 VDTGLPPAPVFGIDL
+1008 VDTGLPPAPVFGLDL
-1023 VGQGTADLVGIG
+1023 VGQGTVDLAGIG

-1058 NSPSTITLAAAIA
+1058 SSPSTFTLATAIA
-1071 ATDTTI
+1071 STDTTI
-1077 TLSAAGSGSPGDRLQ
+1077 TLNAAGGSSAGDLLQ
-1092 IETEIMQIV
+1092 IETEILQVVSV
-1101 AVLSGGTQ
+1101 ASGGFE

-1114 GEDGTTAAAHTSG
+1114 GAQGTNAAAHSTT
-1127 VAIYALAANVSIVPF
+1127 VPIYALETDVSIVPF

-1164 RIASAGL
+1164 RIAAADL

-1180 AATLAPFVATADQ
+1180 PATQAPFVATVDQ

-1207 EGYLATQTDAVPPL
+1207 EGYLATQTDAAPPL
-1221 VIETTE
+1221 VVEATE
-1227 AARDI
+1227 AMRDI

-1237 QAPSGGPVQLQLRQG
+1237 EAPSGGPIQIQLRQG
-1252 STVYCTL
+1252 STVFCTL
-1259 TISDG
+1259 TIADG
-1264 TTTSASVDGFGLP
+1264 ATISNSVDGFGLP
-1277 PLVSGSLMSLDILS
+1277 PLVAGSLVSLDILS
-1291 VPGAANTLPGRDL
+1291 VPGAADTLPGNDL

>member
-12 QTPTTPLFLI
+12 PTPTTPLFVI
-22 DCALSS
+22 DCILSS

-41 SGTSYAARLLK
+41 NGTAYAARLLK
-52 HTLFQLTASSSDGL
+52 HTPFQLTTSSSDGL

-93 GAQVTIR
+93 GAQVTIQ
-100 FLFYDFVANQP
+100 FLFYDFVANAA
-111 ASEARVVFRGIA
+111 ASESRVVFRGIC

-148 LPDTRIERSCPWFF
+148 VPDTRIERSCPWFF

-170 DALTGGAKGQYSA
+170 TSLTGGAQGAYSA

-203 VPFTT
+203 TPFTT
-208 CDYTRASCVQRGM
+208 CDYTRTSCVARGM
-221 FSTDAASNATAR
+221 FSTDDNSNVTAR

-247 GYGQSGA
+247 GYGQSGT

-268 FVPLVYGTAWFAPP
+268 FVPLVYGTAWFMPP
-282 IVFSRND
+282 VVFLRND

-298 LGMGPVSGI
+298 LGMGQISGVI
-307 LQVLVNDIAIPLAQN
+307 QVLVNDIAIPLAQN
-322 GTNMTATGWYSLVS
+322 GTNMTATGWYSLIS
-336 AGTRNGAFDLN
+336 AGTRNGAFDPN
-347 FTDSLGNPLGD
+347 FADSVGTPLGD

-368 VVPNAINNGQS
+368 VVPNAINNGLS

-396 STGTSLGASF
+396 TTGASLGASF
-406 TNNPAWVLLDVLRR
+406 TNNPAWVLLDILRR

-427 VNLPSFAAAAT
+427 VNLPSFATAAA
-438 YCSAPIDT
+438 YCATPIAT
-446 TDLYGNATSTSRFKC
+446 TDLYGNTTSASRFQC
-461 NLVVQDRQSAAELA
+461 NLVVQARMSAAELA

-486 SYDISGLLNLRVEN
+486 SYDIAGLLNLRVEN
-500 TLALQQPAPPDGTNS
+500 TLALQQPTPPDGTNS
-515 TATLNG
+515 TETLNG

-528 SDGSATFSG
+528 SDGSATYSG
-537 ILRDSNGNP
+537 ILRDASGKP
-546 AIRLYSQN
+546 AIRLYSRN

-559 NQLTVEFQDEFNQYQ
+559 NQLTVEFQDEFNQFQ

-587 LTDRIVTAPFPGV
+587 LTDRLVTAPFPGV

-606 QATRMLQLQLIK
+606 QATRMLQLQLNK
-618 SIAGYTLVEFSTSVK
+618 TIAGYTLVEFSTSVK
-633 GISIAPGDLITV
+633 GIGIAPGDLITV

-660 KMAPGQDYQTVQ
+660 TIAPGQDYQTVQ

-678 EDDWYTTGGANAS
+678 DDDWYTTGGADS
-691 GGGIYSTNQ
+691 TGGGIYATNQ
-700 GGLPRP
+700 GGMPRP
-706 LVGSEVD
+706 LVGSAVD

-723 ETAIQSGDGSFTIQ
+723 ETAIASGDGSFTIQ
-737 LSVAFTAPPLPAA
+737 LSVAFTAPALPQA
-750 SSAAI
+750 SSAGI

-766 TGGTIGGGQSLYY
+766 TGGTLAGGQSLYY
-779 AISAVDS
+779 AVSAVDAS
-786 TGAESGLSFVVQAT
+786 GAEGGLSFIAQAA
-800 LPGTTN
+800 LPATTN

-816 FSAGTAGFNVYRGL
+816 FSASSTGFRVYRGL
-830 NPSQLLLIDASTS
+830 NPSQLLLIDVSTT
-843 IASSY
+843 IAGSY
-848 TDSGAAT
+848 TDAGAAT
-855 QLHGPPDENYNH
+855 ELDGPPDPNYDH
-867 ANFYWRLELQPE
+867 ANFYWRLEMQPE
-879 EGVTTATATTI
+879 EGVTTASATTI
-890 GNSTLGMLANDFTG
+890 GNSTLGMLTNDFAG
-904 AVARITRGKGATQER
+904 DIVRITRGTGATQER
-919 PVVSNTSTILTVTP
+919 SVVSNTATTLTVTP

-940 TTSFFTLSDSTWNFG
+940 TTSFFTVADSTWNFG
-955 GLSATSPVNID
+955 GLGSTSPVNID

-971 GASVEVSGRSANAL
+971 GASVEISGRSANAQN
-985 DEETQEALNPL
+985 EESAEALNPL
-996 TSWQIAGSAGGG
+996 TSWQIIGDAGGG
-1008 VDTGLPPAPVFGIDL
+1008 VDTGLPPPPGFALDL
-1023 VGQGTADLVGIG
+1023 VGQGTVELVGIG

-1049 LILYYWNEL
+1049 LLLYYWNEL
-1058 NSPSTITLAAAIA
+1058 NSPSTLTLATAIA
-1071 ATDTTI
+1071 STDTSI
-1077 TLSAAGSGSPGDRLQ
+1077 TLSAAGSSAAGDLLQ
-1092 IETEIMQIV
+1092 IEAEIVQVVSV
-1101 AVLSGGTQ
+1101 ASGGLV
-1109 YQVTR
+1109 YLVTR
-1114 GEDGTTAAAHTSG
+1114 GAEGTTAAAHTTT
-1127 VAIYALAANVSIVPF
+1127 APIYPLETDVSIVPF
-1142 VSGFFGSPASGDYSY
+1142 VSGFFGSPASGDYGY

-1164 RIASAGL
+1164 RIAAAAL

-1180 AATLAPFVATADQ
+1180 PATQAPFVATVDQ
-1193 GLRTLSG
+1193 GLRTLAG
-1200 GQLSLQV
+1200 GQLSMQV
-1207 EGYLATQTDAVPPL
+1207 EGYLAIQTDATPPL
-1221 VIETTE
+1221 VVETTE
-1227 AARDI
+1227 AMRDI

-1237 QAPSGGPVQLQLRQG
+1237 EAPSGGSIQMQLRQG
-1252 STVYCTL
+1252 NTVFCTL
-1259 TISDG
+1259 TIADG
-1264 TTTSASVDGFGLP
+1264 ATISNSVDGFGLA
-1277 PLVSGSLMSLDILS
+1277 PLVASSLVSLDILS
-1291 VPGAANTLPGRDL
+1291 VPGAADTLPGSDL